1 MSQVRIYIVDS
12 LRAELGPNGHK
23 EVTAWDVKFYVQDTE
38 EEYALNIA
46 EDYFGYLED
55 IEDDF
60 TVSIE
65 KAREIWV
72 ELMDSYDA
80 IEI

>member
-12 LRAELGPNGHK
+12 LRAELGPNGHR
-23 EVTAWDVKFYVQDTE
+23 EVTAWDVKFYVQDTK
-38 EEYALNIA
+38 EEYILNVA

-55 IEDDF
+55 EF

-72 ELMDSYDA
+72 DLVDNYDT